1 MTSRWQ
7 GVLSG
12 YLVGSSIFILRTI
25 WGHLEGDYNFTG
37 TFIMAILAGVG
48 VGLYSYWKARQ
59 QSEEDSVS
67 AGG

>member
-1 MTSRWQ
+1 MA
-7 GVLSG
+7 
-12 YLVGSSIFILRTI
+12 ILA
-25 WGHLEGDYNFTG
+25 G
-37 TFIMAILAGVG
+37 IMAILAGVG